1 MKNLL
6 LIILIF
12 LPSCSYFT
20 NEQNKIPPTPINIS
34 DSNIKPLLDEINR
47 IKGILSAQ
55 DEIIRLQYTIYD
67 NSAKNSDFHRLGN
80 LFVFKGWFEQAES
93 VYKKLLVKDGE
104 KINALNGL
112 GILEFRQNNMTQSLD
127 YFYSALKDA
136 PENLDTLNNMGIWHS
151 KNGNPKSAKEFL
163 KKIIAIKPEHAEA
176 NANLGSIY
184 HGAKEYDKAI
194 GYLKRA
200 LEINGKPLGP
210 RILLAESYEKS
221 NQLKKSEKEYRY
233 ILAMDSANIPAA
245 EGLNRLLK
253 NQKT

>member
-6 LIILIF
+6 LFILIF

-20 NEQNKIPPTPINIS
+20 NEKNQVAPTPINIS
-34 DSNIKPLLDEINR
+34 DSNIKPLLEEIN
-47 IKGILSAQ
+47 ILKGNLSAQ

-67 NSAKNSDFHRLGN
+67 NAAKNSDFHRLGN
-80 LFVFKGWFEQAES
+80 LFVFKGWYEQAES
-93 VYKKLLVKDGE
+93 VYKKLLAKEGE

-112 GILEFRQNNMTQSLD
+112 GVLEFRKNNMVQSLD
-127 YFYSALKDA
+127 YFYSALKEA
-136 PENLDTLNNMGIWHS
+136 PENLNTLNNMGIWHS

-163 KKIIAIKPEHAEA
+163 EKIIVIKPEHAEA

-184 HGAKEYDKAI
+184 HGAEEYDKAI
-194 GYLKRA
+194 GYLTRA

-245 EGLNRLLK
+245 EGLNRILK
-253 NQKT
+253 NQET